1 MKTSNIRDFVTGAAK
16 SYLSVEKATSYCDY
30 IAHVCAV
37 ALVKP
42 DPERIVTG
50 VGPVQSDL
58 HPRHGYMLSAKKTI
72 EAEDRNGN
80 RYRITVED
88 MGR

>member
-1 MKTSNIRDFVTGAAK
+1 MSNILDIVTGAAK
-16 SYLSVEKATSYCDY
+16 AHFSVEKATSYCDY
-30 IAHVCAV
+30 IAHVCGV
-37 ALVKP
+37 ALARP

-58 HPRHGYMLSAKKTI
+58 HPMHRYMLSSKKTI

-80 RYRITVED
+80 RYRITIED
-88 MGR
+88 LGR